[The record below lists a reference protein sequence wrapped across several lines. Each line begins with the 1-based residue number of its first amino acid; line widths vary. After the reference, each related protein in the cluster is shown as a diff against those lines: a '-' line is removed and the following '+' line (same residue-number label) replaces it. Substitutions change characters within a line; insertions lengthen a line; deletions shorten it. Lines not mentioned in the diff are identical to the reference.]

1 MGVGGFRGG
10 AGSVFSCSCL
20 FLLFAPARM
29 VVLIKVALGVSPC
42 EGLREGCFLWSHAA
56 GQSSTVELSIV
67 YILCNAGCILRVRI

>member
-1 MGVGGFRGG
+1 MGVGGFKGG
-10 AGSVFSCSCL
+10 ASSVFSCSCL

-42 EGLREGCFLWSHAA
+42 EGLREECFLWSHAA
-56 GQSSTVELSIV
+56 GQSATVGLSEV

>member
-1 MGVGGFRGG
+1 MGGFRGG

-42 EGLREGCFLWSHAA
+42 EGLREGRFLWSHVA
-56 GQSSTVELSIV
+56 GQSSAVGLSV
-67 YILCNAGCILRVRI
+67 VNILCNAGCVLRVTI